1 VFESGFQFEFDKGR
15 FPLRCFLF
23 GFILTAIALLF
34 SHGNELRTSLS
45 FSEILT
51 VFSFVAIYIS
61 ICLLLLWSLRDFI
74 VNMKPGRG
82 IILGWI
88 VVDVAAFVVCVAL
101 VYLHDSEGFKFLMLD
116 TQYLTAEVGFSIF
129 LFTVLLTPFLLWVE
143 KKIYSDKAAFLA
155 SESEQFSNLG
165 FRIRPHFLFNSL
177 NSVAGLIPRNPTR
190 AETALYNLADVFR
203 AVMADKRQLVPLK
216 AELDLADKYLFLE
229 KIRLGDRL
237 EISSKIDPNAVG
249 VKVPVFLLQPLLENA
264 VYHGIE
270 ARFKGGKISLN
281 IQLKKNVLIIKITNP
296 LPDVGVKRK
305 TGNKVAQQNLR
316 LRVIAIFGKGAS
328 LDSYEAE
335 TSFNVIVRL
344 PL

>member
-1 VFESGFQFEFDKGR
+1 
-15 FPLRCFLF
+15 LRCYVFAF
-23 GFILTAIALLF
+23 TLTAIALLF
-34 SHGNELRTSLS
+34 SHGNEWRTSLS
-45 FSEILT
+45 FSEIFT
-51 VFSFVAIYIS
+51 VVLFIAIYVS
-61 ICLLLLWSLRDFI
+61 ICLWLLWLMRTFI
-74 VNMKPGRG
+74 SNLEQIRG
-82 IILGWI
+82 IVLCWVAI
-88 VVDVAAFVVCVAL
+88 VVVAVVVCAAL
-101 VYLHDSEGFKFLMLD
+101 VYLHDSWSSRFGLFD
-116 TQYLTAEVGFSIF
+116 TRHLTLEVGFSTL
-129 LFTVLLTPFLLWVE
+129 LFTVLLTPFLLWIE
-143 KKIYSDKAAFLA
+143 KRIYSDKVAFLA

-237 EISSKIDPNAVG
+237 EIASKIDPNAVG
-249 VKVPVFLLQPLLENA
+249 VKVPIFLLQPLLENA

-270 ARFKGGKISLN
+270 ARFKGGRISLN
-281 IQLKKNVLIIKITNP
+281 IQLKKNTLIIKITNP

-305 TGNKVAQQNLR
+305 SGNKVAQQNLR

>member
-1 VFESGFQFEFDKGR
+1 MFVSIF
-15 FPLRCFLF
+15 F
-23 GFILTAIALLF
+23 GL
-34 SHGNELRTSLS
+34 
-45 FSEILT
+45 
-51 VFSFVAIYIS
+51 
-61 ICLLLLWSLRDFI
+61 CLLLLWLISNPI
-74 VNMKPGRG
+74 STMAQTRG
-82 IILGWI
+82 VILCWVT
-88 VVDVAAFVVCVAL
+88 VVVTAVALCLVL
-101 VYLHDSEGFKFLMLD
+101 VYLDMMGNYYKIGLLN
-116 TQYLTAEVGFSIF
+116 TQYLTPVVGYSILLFS
-129 LFTVLLTPFLLWVE
+129 VLLSPALFWIE
-143 KKIYSDKAAFLA
+143 KRIFSDKAAFLA
-155 SESEQFSNLG
+155 SESAQFKNLG

-177 NSVAGLIPRNPTR
+177 NSVAGLIPRNPSR

-237 EISSKIDPNAVG
+237 EVTSKIDPNAVG
-249 VKVPVFLLQPLLENA
+249 VRVPVFLLQPLLENA

-296 LPDVGVKRK
+296 LPDAGVTRR

-316 LRVIAIFGKGAS
+316 QRVITIFGKGAS